1 MHTGGVETPRIWSV
15 IEPWIP
21 KITNLV
27 KESIDTDLYRHY
39 FPGEQDRVP
48 KLDWV
53 FFRKFSP
60 DTDRVSLLVHADSNM
75 HSVNIAL
82 NDDFEGG
89 GLFYVK
95 PPVIQD
101 EETVDGRPIISDEY
115 KDYDWLSR
123 QKRQNASDIVFP
135 TLGTGDLVIYNFT
148 LYHGVAPVEAG
159 TRYSFVLFF
168 DMDNPAIQIDFEDFE
183 DDDAIDVS
191 FYHDIEDVELSLVF
205 VDTDVKGHPTDVI
218 ETQMRPFIVYP
229 VRTYVG
235 HVFRALIRGT
245 DTVVSEFVMNDNES
259 EYIIMEESPH
269 TEL

>member
-1 MHTGGVETPRIWSV
+1 M
-15 IEPWIP
+15 
-21 KITNLV
+21 
-27 KESIDTDLYRHY
+27 
-39 FPGEQDRVP
+39 
-48 KLDWV
+48 
-53 FFRKFSP
+53 
-60 DTDRVSLLVHADSNM
+60 
-75 HSVNIAL
+75 
-82 NDDFEGG
+82 
-89 GLFYVK
+89 
-95 PPVIQD
+95 
-101 EETVDGRPIISDEY
+101 
-115 KDYDWLSR
+115 SR